1 MLAPMATVWPSRIG
15 RQLTLGGGS
24 LARGLGLRDPGT
36 RAVQVCLGGRQV
48 DASGIAVDDHL
59 RAVDKIQQL
68 RARGDDRRQS
78 QGARQDGRMRGG
90 AAQRRRQ
97 AGHAADIQ
105 RGGIGRREI
114 GGDQHD
120 RVAVRGG
127 LLGVA
132 GERWLHVPQRAQADI
147 AQVGR
152 AGGQHRIAQR
162 GKAFGLGLHRFMP
175 GPGRAV
181 ARCHQLAGV
190 GDQADVVEQAGL
202 GLEDRGIG
210 RAQALGGGI
219 GQGLRFLAGSGQ
231 RGFQQRLA
239 VE

>member
-1 MLAPMATVWPSRIG
+1 MRIGPTPSAPCSSADATCSARMMLALMATVWRPVYWPAVDARRRQPGARPRPARSRH
-15 RQLTLGGGS
+15 
-24 LARGLGLRDPGT
+24 ARCPGPP
-36 RAVQVCLGGRQV
+36 GGRQV

-114 GGDQHD
+114 GGDQHA
-120 RVAVRGG
+120 VAVRGG

-132 GERWLHVPQRAQADI
+132 GERWLHVPQRTQADI

-162 GKAFGLGLHRFMP
+162 GSVRPGLHRFMP
-175 GPGRAV
+175 GPGRAGP
-181 ARCHQLAGV
+181 LPSAG
-190 GDQADVVEQAGL
+190 GC
-202 GLEDRGIG
+202 R
-210 RAQALGGGI
+210 
-219 GQGLRFLAGSGQ
+219 
-231 RGFQQRLA
+231 
-239 VE
+239 